1 MTTPAFDMPSFR
13 LDGRVA
19 LVTGGGRGLGLGAAL
34 ALAHAGAAV
43 AVVARTA
50 EQVNDAADR
59 VRALGRE
66 ALGIVADVTDPDA
79 AGTCAA
85 QVVAHFG
92 RLDVLVYAAGV
103 NVRLSVPSPTMPLD
117 RPSSSTPSRR

>member
-1 MTTPAFDMPSFR
+1 MTTPAFDMPSLR

-19 LVTGGGRGLGLGAAL
+19 LVMGGGRGLGLGAAL
-34 ALAHAGAAV
+34 ALAHAGASV

-50 EQVNDAADR
+50 AQVTEAADR

-66 ALGIVADVTDPDA
+66 ALGIVADVTDPGAPD
-79 AGTCAA
+79 TCAA

-92 RLDVLVYAAGV
+92 RLDVLVHHSLTFRQKPPILRQ
-103 NVRLSVPSPTMPLD
+103 RL
-117 RPSSSTPSRR
+117 